1 MNQIKT
7 KQQLYD
13 NIIKQVSNVIETC
26 LNETYGIK
34 EYDNKEYDNEINSI
48 ANDILNHFS
57 NTLEYNA
64 ILLEND
70 EEFCYLQQLNYKL
83 KSIDWLELLHVY
95 ITTTPINS
103 YENDTMV
110 ITNQVYIYNNQLNKS
125 NIIPCNYNFQIIN
138 NNNEI
143 IEPFIIN
150 RDIVKHA
157 SIIITVPNITK
168 IYNVDELAAILKHEL
183 SHIYDAYSSQLSLNE
198 INTDLMELDSFL
210 KLPYKLEQN
219 IELLLNSNISIY
231 KKRNI
236 IKTLDENILHNI
248 FVENIYLLNKSELRA
263 RLQNCRYEIK
273 KNIHILDSKIINI
286 DLMQDRLRLI
296 SKQFNTYFTLYELF
310 NLFIKYIPNN
320 IKEKFTENS
329 IKEQFGKQR
338 PNYYE
343 PKYPY
348 NKSFKNNKNDYD
360 ISSFDKFFTYHI
372 DNIYNIFLKN
382 AISIFN
388 DYFYQNE
395 TSALKIM
402 SENYYLRKNIT

>member
-1 MNQIKT
+1 
-7 KQQLYD
+7 
-13 NIIKQVSNVIETC
+13 
-26 LNETYGIK
+26 
-34 EYDNKEYDNEINSI
+34 
-48 ANDILNHFS
+48 
-57 NTLEYNA
+57 
-64 ILLEND
+64 
-70 EEFCYLQQLNYKL
+70 
-83 KSIDWLELLHVY
+83 
-95 ITTTPINS
+95 
-103 YENDTMV
+103 MV

-296 SKQFNTYFTLYELF
+296 SK
-310 NLFIKYIPNN
+310 
-320 IKEKFTENS
+320 
-329 IKEQFGKQR
+329 
-338 PNYYE
+338 
-343 PKYPY
+343 
-348 NKSFKNNKNDYD
+348 
-360 ISSFDKFFTYHI
+360 
-372 DNIYNIFLKN
+372 
-382 AISIFN
+382 
-388 DYFYQNE
+388 
-395 TSALKIM
+395 
-402 SENYYLRKNIT
+402 